1 MVVNAPLFAVKPTVL
16 LVIFATFR
24 APFFAVT
31 VTAPFSA
38 LMSPLISP
46 DWLEVVTLSVPLIVE
61 PALVV
66 NVPLFAVTL
75 TVLPEI
81 LPTARVS
88 PVAVS
93 VTPPDLDSIP
103 PLMSPVLAVT
113 STPPVV
119 ALMVVPSLVVTF
131 PVVAEIF
138 IVL

>member
-1 MVVNAPLFAVKPTVL
+1 M
-16 LVIFATFR
+16 
-24 APFFAVT
+24 
-31 VTAPFSA
+31 
-38 LMSPLISP
+38 
-46 DWLEVVTLSVPLIVE
+46 VTLPVPLIVE
-61 PALVV
+61 SALVV

>member
-1 MVVNAPLFAVKPTVL
+1 M
-16 LVIFATFR
+16 
-24 APFFAVT
+24 
-31 VTAPFSA
+31 
-38 LMSPLISP
+38 
-46 DWLEVVTLSVPLIVE
+46 
-61 PALVV
+61 V

-113 STPPVV
+113 STLPVV
-119 ALMVVPSLVVTF
+119 ALMVVPALVVIF
-131 PVVAEIF
+131 PSDAEILT
-138 IVL
+138 VL